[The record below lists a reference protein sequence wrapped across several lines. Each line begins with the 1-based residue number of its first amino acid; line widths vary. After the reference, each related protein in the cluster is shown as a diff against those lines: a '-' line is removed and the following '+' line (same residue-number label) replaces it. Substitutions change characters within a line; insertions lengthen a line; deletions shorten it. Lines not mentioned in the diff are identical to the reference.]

1 MVGRSFDNS
10 VRFGMKQ
17 KRNSPI
23 LCNIQ
28 WAEIIF
34 NNARATITFFVFI
47 AILIPFSCLYQ
58 QQIVHQ
64 FFFFYF
70 NKGERRVNRFPK
82 LMRKQ
87 TCYISAHRRH
97 GWWFFYTNRV
107 CVYPFFVVYS
117 LCVMNVFA
125 SVVFVLHWQSTVGI
139 NVKCSYFFAIFKNFL
154 LM

>member
-1 MVGRSFDNS
+1 MYKQKKNTIQWITDGMQKDTERSSGTTEELVGRSFDNS

-64 FFFFYF
+64 IFFFYF

-82 LMRKQ
+82 LMREQ
-87 TCYISAHRRH
+87 TCYITAHKRH
-97 GWWFFYTNRV
+97 GWWFFWY
-107 CVYPFFVVYS
+107 
-117 LCVMNVFA
+117 
-125 SVVFVLHWQSTVGI
+125 
-139 NVKCSYFFAIFKNFL
+139 K
-154 LM
+154 